1 MHQKL
6 QSRYLKQ
13 RREMKYLI
21 PFLFLLSCSTAE
33 PIEVVTNLDEVDS
46 IVWWEIQNDSVIIWT
61 EEDEKRADIERF
73 NYIRSL
79 DTTGWE

>member
-1 MHQKL
+1 
-6 QSRYLKQ
+6 
-13 RREMKYLI
+13 MKYIL

-61 EEDEKRADIERF
+61 KEDEKRADIERL

>member
-1 MHQKL
+1 
-6 QSRYLKQ
+6 
-13 RREMKYLI
+13 MKYIL

-61 EEDEKRADIERF
+61 EEDEKRADIERL

>member
-1 MHQKL
+1 
-6 QSRYLKQ
+6 
-13 RREMKYLI
+13 MKYIL
-21 PFLFLLSCSTAE
+21 PFLFLLSCSTSE

-46 IVWWEIQNDSVIIWT
+46 IVWWEIQNDSLIIWT
-61 EEDEKRADIERF
+61 EEDEKRADIERL

>member
-1 MHQKL
+1 
-6 QSRYLKQ
+6 
-13 RREMKYLI
+13 MKYIL

-46 IVWWEIQNDSVIIWT
+46 IVWWEIQNDSLIIWT
-61 EEDEKRADIERF
+61 EEDEKRADIERL

>member
-1 MHQKL
+1 
-6 QSRYLKQ
+6 
-13 RREMKYLI
+13 MKYPI

-61 EEDEKRADIERF
+61 EEDEERADIERL

>member
-1 MHQKL
+1 
-6 QSRYLKQ
+6 
-13 RREMKYLI
+13 MKYLI

-46 IVWWEIQNDSVIIWT
+46 IVWWEIQNDSLIIWT
-61 EEDEKRADIERF
+61 EEDEKRADIERL

>member
-1 MHQKL
+1 
-6 QSRYLKQ
+6 
-13 RREMKYLI
+13 MKYLI
-21 PFLFLLSCSTAE
+21 PFLLLLSCSTAE

-46 IVWWEIQNDSVIIWT
+46 IVWWEIQNDSLIIWT
-61 EEDEKRADIERF
+61 EEDEKRADIERL

>member
-1 MHQKL
+1 
-6 QSRYLKQ
+6 
-13 RREMKYLI
+13 MKYLL

-46 IVWWEIQNDSVIIWT
+46 IVWWEIQNDSLIIWT
-61 EEDEKRADIERF
+61 EEDEKRADIERL

>member
-1 MHQKL
+1 
-6 QSRYLKQ
+6 
-13 RREMKYLI
+13 MKYIL

-46 IVWWEIQNDSVIIWT
+46 IVWWEIQNDSIIIWT
-61 EEDEKRADIERF
+61 EEDEKRADIERL

>member
-1 MHQKL
+1 
-6 QSRYLKQ
+6 
-13 RREMKYLI
+13 MKYIL
-21 PFLFLLSCSTAE
+21 PFLLLLSCSTAE

-61 EEDEKRADIERF
+61 EEDEKRADIERL

>member
-1 MHQKL
+1 
-6 QSRYLKQ
+6 
-13 RREMKYLI
+13 MKYLI

-46 IVWWEIQNDSVIIWT
+46 IVWWEIQNDSLIIWT
-61 EEDEKRADIERF
+61 KEDEKRADIERL

>member
-1 MHQKL
+1 
-6 QSRYLKQ
+6 
-13 RREMKYLI
+13 MKYIL
-21 PFLFLLSCSTAE
+21 PFLLLLSCSTAE

-46 IVWWEIQNDSVIIWT
+46 IVWWEIQNDSLIIWT
-61 EEDEKRADIERF
+61 EEDEKRADIERL

>member
-1 MHQKL
+1 
-6 QSRYLKQ
+6 
-13 RREMKYLI
+13 MKYIL

-46 IVWWEIQNDSVIIWT
+46 IVWWEIQNDSLIIWT
-61 EEDEKRADIERF
+61 KEDEKRADIERL

>member
-1 MHQKL
+1 
-6 QSRYLKQ
+6 
-13 RREMKYLI
+13 MKYLI

-33 PIEVVTNLDEVDS
+33 PIEVVTYMDEVDS
-46 IVWWEIQNDSVIIWT
+46 IIWWEIQNDTLIIWT
-61 EEDEKRADIERF
+61 EEDERRADIERF

>member
-1 MHQKL
+1 
-6 QSRYLKQ
+6 
-13 RREMKYLI
+13 MKYIL

-46 IVWWEIQNDSVIIWT
+46 IVWWEIQNDSLIIWT
-61 EEDEKRADIERF
+61 EEDEKRVDIERL